1 MTVKWT
7 KGHCEQK
14 KEPDLDQEKRA
25 QEKLLPI
32 NPELAELTSW
42 SSFKM
47 IFGISSIY

>member
-14 KEPDLDQEKRA
+14 KEPDLDLDKRA
-25 QEKLLPI
+25 QEKLLPL
-32 NPELAELTSW
+32 NLELAELTPW
-42 SSFKM
+42 SSFEM